1 MTEPEASGAASLTR
15 LPLFPLGTVLFP
27 GMLLPL
33 HIFEDRYKELI
44 QDLLD
49 GPEPRRF
56 GVIAIKKGRETGVE
70 GVSSLYEVGCTATVR
85 EAERNDDGGFEVV
98 TVGTQRFR
106 LEATD
111 ESRSYLQGDAEL
123 LPEDPEDAGD
133 SAAAGR
139 AAHLVA
145 QAFQGYLDVLTA
157 RGLAQVNVPQV
168 PEEPALLSYLVAAS
182 MIIDLPD
189 RQALLAEPDSLSRL
203 TAERAMLVRETT
215 MLQALT
221 ARPAPDLRY
230 APYSPN

>member
-1 MTEPEASGAASLTR
+1 MTDT

-33 HIFEDRYKELI
+33 HIFEDRYKELVR
-44 QDLLD
+44 DLLD

-70 GVSSLYEVGCTATVR
+70 GVSSLYEVGCTATLR
-85 EAERNDDGGFEVV
+85 ETEGNDDGGYEVV
-98 TVGTQRFR
+98 AVGTQRFR
-106 LEATD
+106 LDALD
-111 ESRSYLQGDAEL
+111 ESRAYLQGEVEFLAED
-123 LPEDPEDAGD
+123 EGD

-145 QAFQGYLDVLTA
+145 GAFQAYLDVLTA
-157 RGLAQVNVPQV
+157 QGLAQVNVPEV
-168 PEEPALLSYLVAAS
+168 PEEPVLLSYLVAAS

-189 RQALLAEPDSLSRL
+189 RQALLAQPDSLSRL

-215 MLQALT
+215 MLQTLT

-230 APYSPN
+230 APYNPN

>member
-1 MTEPEASGAASLTR
+1 MTDT

-33 HIFEDRYKELI
+33 HIFEDRYKQLMR
-44 QDLLD
+44 DLLD
-49 GPEPRRF
+49 GPDPRRF

-70 GVSSLYEVGCTATVR
+70 GVSSLYEVGCAATVR
-85 EAERNDDGGFEVV
+85 ENEENEDGGFEVV

-106 LEATD
+106 LESLD
-111 ESRSYLQGDAEL
+111 DSRAYLRGEVEFL
-123 LPEDPEDAGD
+123 EEDAGD

-145 QAFQGYLDVLTA
+145 EAFQAYLDVLTA
-157 RGLAQVNVPQV
+157 RGLAQVNVPEL
-168 PEEPALLSYLVAAS
+168 PEEPVLLSYLVAAS

-203 TAERAMLVRETT
+203 AAERALLVRETT
-215 MLQALT
+215 MLQTLT

>member
-1 MTEPEASGAASLTR
+1 MTDT

-33 HIFEDRYKELI
+33 HIFEDRYKELVR
-44 QDLLD
+44 DLLD

-70 GVSSLYEVGCTATVR
+70 GVSSLYEVGCTATLR
-85 EAERNDDGGFEVV
+85 ETEGTDDGGYDVV
-98 TVGTQRFR
+98 AVGTQRFR
-106 LEATD
+106 LDALD
-111 ESRSYLQGDAEL
+111 ESRAYLQGEVEFLAED
-123 LPEDPEDAGD
+123 EGD

-145 QAFQGYLDVLTA
+145 GAFQAYLDVLTA
-157 RGLAQVNVPQV
+157 QGLAQVNVPEV
-168 PEEPALLSYLVAAS
+168 PEEPVLLSYLVAAS

-203 TAERAMLVRETT
+203 TAERAMLVHETT
-215 MLQALT
+215 MLQTLT

-230 APYSPN
+230 APYNPN

>member
-1 MTEPEASGAASLTR
+1 MTDT

-27 GMLLPL
+27 GLLLPL
-33 HIFEDRYKELI
+33 HIFEDRYKELVR
-44 QDLLD
+44 DLLD

-70 GVSSLYEVGCTATVR
+70 GVSSLYEVGCTATLR
-85 EAERNDDGGFEVV
+85 ETEGNDHGGYEVV
-98 TVGTQRFR
+98 AVGTQRFR
-106 LEATD
+106 LDALD
-111 ESRSYLQGDAEL
+111 ESRAYLQGEVEFLAED
-123 LPEDPEDAGD
+123 EGD
-133 SAAAGR
+133 SASAGR

-145 QAFQGYLDVLTA
+145 EAFQAYLDVLTA
-157 RGLAQVNVPQV
+157 QGLAQVNVPEV
-168 PEEPALLSYLVAAS
+168 PEEPVLLSYLVAAS

-215 MLQALT
+215 MLQTLT

-230 APYSPN
+230 APYNPN

>member
-1 MTEPEASGAASLTR
+1 MTDT

-33 HIFEDRYKELI
+33 HIFEDRYKELVR
-44 QDLLD
+44 DLLD

-70 GVSSLYEVGCTATVR
+70 GVSSLYEVGCTATLR
-85 EAERNDDGGFEVV
+85 ETEGNDDSSYEVIA
-98 TVGTQRFR
+98 VGTQRFR
-106 LEATD
+106 LDTLD
-111 ESRSYLQGDAEL
+111 ESRAYLQGEVEFLAED
-123 LPEDPEDAGD
+123 EGD

-145 QAFQGYLDVLTA
+145 GAFQAYLDVLTA
-157 RGLAQVNVPQV
+157 QGLAQVNVPEV
-168 PEEPALLSYLVAAS
+168 PEEPVLLSYLVAAS

-215 MLQALT
+215 MLQTLT

-230 APYSPN
+230 APYNPN

>member
-1 MTEPEASGAASLTR
+1 MTEKLS
-15 LPLFPLGTVLFP
+15 LFPLGTVLFP

-33 HIFEDRYKELI
+33 HIFEDRYKQLMH
-44 QDLLD
+44 DLLD

-56 GVIAIKKGRETGVE
+56 GVIAIKKGRETGIE

-85 EAERNDDGGFEVV
+85 ETEENADGGYEVV
-98 TVGTQRFR
+98 TVGGRRFR
-106 LEATD
+106 LEALD
-111 ESRSYLQGDAEL
+111 ESRPYLQGDVEFLAED
-123 LPEDPEDAGD
+123 EGD

-145 QAFQGYLDVLTA
+145 EAFQAYLDVLTA
-157 RGLAQVNVPQV
+157 RGLAQVSVPDL
-168 PEEPALLSYLVAAS
+168 PEEPVLLSYLVAAS

-189 RQALLAEPDSLSRL
+189 RQGLLAEPDSISRL

-230 APYSPN
+230 APFNPN